1 MKDVE
6 SVMSKSHRVAITVI
20 MLGLVVGCI
29 PSRAVA
35 TRTAYARVGGLA
47 LNLWTSRYGL
57 SVGESVDIRFTVE
70 NIREKTRV
78 IELADRP
85 VMDISISFDDV
96 PIRWSDG
103 REITPE
109 LTRLVLEP
117 GESKTLEMT
126 WVADERARN
135 VLVGVAGVLRYGEAN
150 HQVNSAAVLICIG
163 ACLEH

>member
-1 MKDVE
+1 MGRL
-6 SVMSKSHRVAITVI
+6 HRAAIIVA
-20 MLGLVVGCI
+20 MLGLLVGCVR
-29 PSRAVA
+29 SKAVP
-35 TRTAYARVGGLA
+35 TMVAYASVRNLGLH
-47 LNLWTSRYGL
+47 LWTSRYGL

-70 NIREKTRV
+70 NIGEKTRV

-103 REITPE
+103 REMTPE

-135 VLVGVAGVLRYGEAN
+135 VLVGVAGVLRYGEAD
-150 HQVNSAAVLICIG
+150 HQVNSAAGLICVE
-163 ACLEH
+163 ACHEH